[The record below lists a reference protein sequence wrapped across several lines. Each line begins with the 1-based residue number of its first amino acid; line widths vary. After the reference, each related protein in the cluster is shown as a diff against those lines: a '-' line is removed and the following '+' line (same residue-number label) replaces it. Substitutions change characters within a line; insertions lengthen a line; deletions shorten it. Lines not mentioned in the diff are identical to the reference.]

1 MTKINF
7 VSNIIYRLISVLMRI
22 FRLSIGN
29 FPIFKLVFFL
39 LYRIITH
46 CHRMNQIQYCFGS
59 LTKTHFNL
67 QWKIAHTTHSVRFYW
82 MDWIACLNIKQW
94 CEKKALE
101 RTNKKIITI
110 HHEIGKSNAIARKK
124 NLIASLKIDHNIV

>member
-7 VSNIIYRLISVLMRI
+7 VFNIIYRLISSFWCVSFNFQSLI
-22 FRLSIGN
+22 FQFSSS
-29 FPIFKLVFFL
+29 FFL
-39 LYRIITH
+39 LYRVITY
-46 CHRMNQIQYCFGS
+46 CHQMNQTQYCFGS

-67 QWKIAHTTHSVRFYW
+67 QWKSAHTTHSVRFYW

-94 CEKKALE
+94 CEKKALG
-101 RTNKKIITI
+101 RRNKKIITI

-124 NLIASLKIDHNIV
+124 NLIASLKIDHYIV

>member
-22 FRLSIGN
+22 FRLSIVN
-29 FPIFKLVFFL
+29 FPIFKLVFL
-39 LYRIITH
+39 IVTH
-46 CHRMNQIQYCFGS
+46 YYILSPNESNIVSVHSQKRTLIYS
-59 LTKTHFNL
+59 ET
-67 QWKIAHTTHSVRFYW
+67 AHTHSVRFYW
-82 MDWIACLNIKQW
+82 MDWIACSNIKQW

-124 NLIASLKIDHNIV
+124 ELNCQLENWS